1 MIYAAKG
8 HDFTFLNPHPN
19 PLPLGEGVYG
29 KPGLCHFA
37 IYVSESCLNVI
48 DIEYCLYK
56 MDEKLKGGLT

>member
-8 HDFTFLNPHPN
+8 HDFTFLNPHPDP
-19 PLPLGEGVYG
+19 PLLGEGVYG
-29 KPGLCHFA
+29 KPRICQFA

>member
-1 MIYAAKG
+1 
-8 HDFTFLNPHPN
+8 LNPHPDP
-19 PLPLGEGVYG
+19 PLLGEGVYG
-29 KPGLCHFA
+29 KPRICQFA